1 MLKCSRTLC
10 HFITLYH
17 AKSQCPAIWMPKLN
31 QEGLKLKKLE
41 DKAVDEEITA
51 KFKSVHALAIEYAQA
66 MADAGSFLS
75 FTLVSLVICNSQ
87 TILCN
92 N

>member
-1 MLKCSRTLC
+1 MSCNMD
-10 HFITLYH
+10 
-17 AKSQCPAIWMPKLN
+17 AKIKSGRIKI
-31 QEGLKLKKLE
+31 KKLE

-66 MADAGSFLS
+66 MAHAGSFLS

-87 TILCN
+87 NYTL
-92 N
+92 